1 MGTADLLRFAEE
13 FSSDCLEVMA
23 EKNKLYGSAIDF
35 TGLLGGVLECV
46 VKSLRLREMVMRDGL
61 HGRGEKEAIWDTLL
75 DLHNYTIIA
84 AYMLEQENW
93 EGK

>member
-1 MGTADLLRFAEE
+1 VGNPELLTFAEKFCFLCTE
-13 FSSDCLEVMA
+13 IMA
-23 EKNKLYGSAIDF
+23 DKNKLYGSAIDF

-46 VKSLRLREMVMRDGL
+46 IKSLRLREMVMRDGL

-93 EGK
+93 EGR